1 MGPYT
6 EKRVAGAFLVV
17 SADLP
22 MLIGQFFGFDARL
35 YAVIMVILSFIP
47 EELCIHYLNKRI
59 EAQESEELKEDLED
73 DVSRISLTVGII
85 GSILLVVF
93 FFFWGGV

>member
-22 MLIGQFFGFDARL
+22 MLIGKIFGFDARL

-47 EELCIHYLNKRI
+47 EGLCIHYLNKRI
-59 EAQESEELKEDLED
+59 EAQESEELKEDLKD

-85 GSILLVVF
+85 GSILF
-93 FFFWGGV
+93 FILLFWG